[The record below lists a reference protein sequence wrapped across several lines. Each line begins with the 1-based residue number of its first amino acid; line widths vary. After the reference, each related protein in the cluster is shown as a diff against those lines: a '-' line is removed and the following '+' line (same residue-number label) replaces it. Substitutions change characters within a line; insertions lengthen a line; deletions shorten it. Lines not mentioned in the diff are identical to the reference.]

1 MQTFKPSQL
10 KDTDHV
16 TDDSIVVLVKK
27 DNKWYLA
34 IDKGTHVE
42 QRDVS
47 WRFPHWALGF
57 DLHESQTFDIQIPY
71 RQTTLKVRIGDGKII
86 KIWGGFDDA
95 LDLDRVELPGNT
107 VFAMGICV
115 VRETPVHDEV

>member
-1 MQTFKPSQL
+1 MQQFKPSQL

-16 TDDSIVVLVKK
+16 TEDSIVVMVKK
-27 DNKWYLA
+27 DNKWYLE
-34 IDKGTHVE
+34 ISKGTHME

-47 WRFPHWALGF
+47 WRFPHWVLGF
-57 DLHESQTFDIQIPY
+57 ELLESKYDLQIPY
-71 RQTTLKVRIGDGKII
+71 RSTTLKVKIHDGVIVDF
-86 KIWGGFDDA
+86 WGG
-95 LDLDRVELPGNT
+95 LDNTLQLDRVELPGNT